1 MAYGL
6 RPANTAGAGYHTG
19 GFVEYQINPDEYNTA
34 IFNGSCVT
42 MTAGKGITLL
52 PVPVGNAATTTGVL
66 VGARWTNSEGEIK
79 FGQSY
84 DGNTTNE
91 AGSAY
96 AFVALASDTI
106 FRVQGTAQFAA
117 AQRGTPRTA
126 TTGATGS
133 AITGNSNLT
142 CTNAVASA
150 GSSALVVI
158 DVVNDGKQLSSATPD
173 LLVRFASGAIQNL
186 IG

>member
-6 RPANTAGAGYHTG
+6 RTANTAGAGYHTG
-19 GFVEYQINPDEYNTA
+19 GFVEYKIGTLGTA

-42 MTAGKGITLL
+42 MVPGLGIAVLAVPIGTTANT
-52 PVPVGNAATTTGVL
+52 AGVL

-84 DGNTTNE
+84 DGASTNTD
-91 AGSAY
+91 AY

-106 FRVQGTAQFAA
+106 FRIQGTAGFVEN
-117 AQRGTPRTA
+117 QRGTARPFTA
-126 TTGATGS
+126 GTPLTGS

-142 CTNAVASA
+142 CDNDGTIAAA
-150 GSSALVVI
+150 APFIVI
-158 DVVNDGKQLSSATPD
+158 DVVNDGKQASSATPD
-173 LLVRFASGAIQNL
+173 LLVRFSSGAIQNL

>member
-19 GFVEYQINPDEYNTA
+19 GFVEYKIGTLGTA

-42 MTAGKGITLL
+42 MTAGAGINVLA
-52 PVPVGNAATTTGVL
+52 VPLGNAATTAGVL

-84 DGNTTNE
+84 DGASTNTD
-91 AGSAY
+91 AY

-106 FRVQGTAQFAA
+106 FRIQGTAGFVEN
-117 AQRGTPRTA
+117 QRGTARPF
-126 TTGATGS
+126 TTGTPLTGS

-142 CTNAVASA
+142 CDNDVAQSRRRHHSLLSMSLTMVNRQA
-150 GSSALVVI
+150 QPHRTFWFVFLVA
-158 DVVNDGKQLSSATPD
+158 QFRT
-173 LLVRFASGAIQNL
+173 
-186 IG
+186 